1 MNLNISDFVAISGRY
16 AGSFASIVF
25 SGVITAVVVLILS
38 LIVLFLFRRFV
49 LVKRKHIV
57 LKVIAIA
64 YFVLIPL
71 ICGFFAFKWQVVN
84 KFGNNLA
91 ENITKDVKPVDLMVK
106 DKLSG
111 IVNGLY
117 LNKSENLE
125 GKIPVSVND
134 LINILS
140 DTLYVNYLQITKVER
155 PDSQNEL
162 VNKAIK
168 LYIRVT
174 KSEGIAFLIKKGVSK
189 VLAKQLR
196 LKEETTKQMMDTKL
210 GKLFDDGIL
219 CTIVDCEIKQVFGG
233 MKNSILTMLAVILA
247 IPLIEI
253 AIANWLFRKE
263 VKNAAAQ
270 IVVESNSNVIVD

>member
-1 MNLNISDFVAISGRY
+1 MNLNISDFIAISGRY

-25 SGVITAVVVLILS
+25 SGLITAVVVLILS
-38 LIVLFLFRRFV
+38 LLVLFLFRRFV

>member
-1 MNLNISDFVAISGRY
+1 MNLNISDFIAISGRY

-38 LIVLFLFRRFV
+38 LLVLFLFRRFV

>member
-1 MNLNISDFVAISGRY
+1 MNLNISDFIAISGRY

-38 LIVLFLFRRFV
+38 LLVLFLFRRFV

-168 LYIRVT
+168 LYISVT

-196 LKEETTKQMMDTKL
+196 LKE
-210 GKLFDDGIL
+210 
-219 CTIVDCEIKQVFGG
+219 
-233 MKNSILTMLAVILA
+233 
-247 IPLIEI
+247 P
-253 AIANWLFRKE
+253 
-263 VKNAAAQ
+263 
-270 IVVESNSNVIVD
+270 